1 MPSDQF
7 VMLCIDPAERAAT
20 TSRDLGKSTNVI
32 SVLMRRF
39 ITSRVLDISL
49 LPPMRPLLLV
59 SLRPSQWARHLVSYA
74 LRAMHARDENVETQ
88 RFKESL
94 TEVILLCCSTQ
105 HQDKNN
111 NQTTKANAEAMFP
124 PVYEPCEV
132 DYRVH
137 ARGCVRAI
145 VSSNFGFDVLCG
157 GLGVNDSLT
166 SPWALQRTNG
176 S

>member
-1 MPSDQF
+1 
-7 VMLCIDPAERAAT
+7 
-20 TSRDLGKSTNVI
+20 
-32 SVLMRRF
+32 
-39 ITSRVLDISL
+39 
-49 LPPMRPLLLV
+49 
-59 SLRPSQWARHLVSYA
+59 
-74 LRAMHARDENVETQ
+74 MHARDENVETQ

-137 ARGCVRAI
+137 ARGCVRAV
-145 VSSNFGFDVLCG
+145 VSSSFRFDGQAHGLCKEQMEARKQFPPE
-157 GLGVNDSLT
+157 T
-166 SPWALQRTNG
+166 S
-176 S
+176 